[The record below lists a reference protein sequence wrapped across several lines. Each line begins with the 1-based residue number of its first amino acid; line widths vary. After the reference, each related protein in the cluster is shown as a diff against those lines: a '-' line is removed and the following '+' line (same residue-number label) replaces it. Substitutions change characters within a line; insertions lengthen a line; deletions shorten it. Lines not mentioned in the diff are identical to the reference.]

1 MTLDEFLDSKQN
13 SIKMGY
19 RTLVKMNYNE
29 NIDFIYKIDLNEFGI
44 YRDLTFAGVFEKI
57 TKKLYGSP
65 YDLQSSYL
73 ENINSKYYAGE
84 ISELGDKLFKGADLY
99 LNNYINDNKLE
110 LISIAQNT
118 FNKFIADKENYDK
131 LKKSAIKK
139 YIYHNDI
146 ENISFSIN
154 RDYYNNDFSKIVVE
168 FMQNPIETS
177 YKIYDSYLNSL
188 NKKEKIRYNSKV
200 YEITIKEDIGM
211 DLLINQFEK
220 KFIRELKENLNNE
233 YKKKYDIIGS
243 IKDLEA
249 QMVTITLK
257 HNGEIVTFKY
267 PKDVLYDL
275 EHYNNQI
282 PDLEARE
289 KVIELGFYN
298 KDEPFINA
306 IAKIEYN
313 RKVLYE
319 DKELLN
325 ENNKVLEETLD
336 ITDEMFG

>member
-188 NKKEKIRYNSKV
+188 NKKEKIRYNNKV
-200 YEITIKEDIGM
+200 YEITIKEDIGI

-220 KFIRELKENLNNE
+220 IFIRELKENINNE

-289 KVIELGFYN
+289 RVIDLGFYN

>member
-65 YDLQSSYL
+65 YDLQFSYL

-84 ISELGDKLFKGADLY
+84 ISELGDKLYKGADLY

-131 LKKSAIKK
+131 LKKYAIKK

-188 NKKEKIRYNSKV
+188 NKKEKIRYNNKV
-200 YEITIKEDIGM
+200 YEITIKENIGM

-220 KFIRELKENLNNE
+220 NFIRELKENLNNE

-243 IKDLEA
+243 IKDLDA
-249 QMVTITLK
+249 QMITITLK
-257 HNGEIVTFKY
+257 YNGEIVTFKY
-267 PKDVLYDL
+267 PKGVLYDL

-289 KVIELGFYN
+289 KVIELGLYN
-298 KDEPFINA
+298 KDELFINA

>member
-220 KFIRELKENLNNE
+220 NFIRELKENLNNE

>member
-1 MTLDEFLDSKQN
+1 MVIDEFLEGKDV
-13 SIKMGY
+13 SIKIGY
-19 RTLVKMNYNE
+19 RTLVRMKYNE

-44 YRDLTFAGVFEKI
+44 YRDLTFVGVFEKI
-57 TKKLYGSP
+57 TKKLYGSSI
-65 YDLQSSYL
+65 DFQSSYL
-73 ENINSKYYAGE
+73 EGINSKYYAGE
-84 ISELGDKLFKGADLY
+84 ISSLGDKLFKGADLY

-110 LISIAQNT
+110 LISMAQNT

-139 YIYHNDI
+139 YVYHNDI

-154 RDYYNNDFSKIVVE
+154 RDYYDNDFSKIVVE

-200 YEITIKEDIGM
+200 HEITIKENIGM

-220 KFIRELKENLNNE
+220 NFIRELKENLNNE
-233 YKKKYDIIGS
+233 YKKKHDIIGS
-243 IKDLEA
+243 IKDLDA

-267 PKDVLYDL
+267 PKGILYDL

-289 KVIELGFYN
+289 RVIELGFYN

>member
-220 KFIRELKENLNNE
+220 NFIRELKENLNNE

-289 KVIELGFYN
+289 RVIDLGFYN